1 MTAHP
6 APTYGGQAL
15 VEGVLIR
22 SGSRWA
28 VALRTPSGEIHAYD
42 GELAQ
47 PSGPW
52 RLPFLRGLRALG
64 TQLRLGMRALADS
77 STLAETGEIRPLPL
91 LATLGL
97 VAISLVIGLFVFSAI
112 PLLLTGRDPL
122 SEPTLPQ
129 RLSEGLIKGTL
140 LAAYVVG
147 VTRLPRYRRIFSYH
161 GAEHMA
167 IACAEAGEPLTPA
180 NVARF
185 NPAHPRCG
193 TGFLVILAAVDTLLL
208 AALPRLGPTADLGL
222 RIAFVPVT
230 AAIAYEVLRWGAKR
244 RGLGFAL
251 NRFGLLTQRLT
262 TAYPDAGQIEVAIAA
277 VEACREGVPSRP
289 VREPELAPAAASSRS
304 SLPRRA
310 PSTHRPWP
318 IVPHASGRGLC

>member
-6 APTYGGQAL
+6 APIYGGQAL

-28 VALRTPSGEIHAYD
+28 VALRAPSGEIHAYD
-42 GELAQ
+42 GELA
-47 PSGPW
+47 PPGGLW

-64 TQLRLGMRALADS
+64 TQLRLGMRALSDS
-77 STLAETGEIRPLPL
+77 SMLADTGEIRPIPM

-97 VAISLVIGLFVFSAI
+97 VAVSLVIGLSVFSAI

-122 SEPTLPQ
+122 VEPSLPQ
-129 RLSEGLIKGTL
+129 RLSEGMIKGTL

-167 IACAEAGEPLTPA
+167 IACAEAGRALTVA
-180 NVARF
+180 NVSRF

-193 TGFLVILAAVDTLLL
+193 TGFLVILAAVDTVLL
-208 AALPRLGPTADLGL
+208 AALPRMGHVADLGL
-222 RIAFVPVT
+222 RVAFVPVT
-230 AAIAYEVLRWGAKR
+230 ATIAYELLRWGAKR

-251 NRFGLLTQRLT
+251 NRFGLLTQRLST
-262 TAYPDAGQIEVAIAA
+262 SYPDAQQIEVAIAA
-277 VEACREGVPSRP
+277 VEACRTGVRVESPIDA
-289 VREPELAPAAASSRS
+289 VTVPAAG
-304 SLPRRA
+304 LPY
-310 PSTHRPWP
+310 S
-318 IVPHASGRGLC
+318 

>member
-28 VALRTPSGEIHAYD
+28 VALRAPSGEIHAYD
-42 GELAQ
+42 GELA
-47 PSGPW
+47 PPNGPW

-77 STLAETGEIRPLPL
+77 SMLAETGEIRTLPL

-97 VAISLVIGLFVFSAI
+97 VAVSLMIGLFVFSAI

-122 SEPTLPQ
+122 IEPTLPQ

-140 LAAYVVG
+140 LTAYVVG

-167 IACAEAGEPLTPA
+167 IACAEAGRQLTIA

-208 AALPRLGPTADLGL
+208 AALPRLGPMADLGL

-230 AAIAYEVLRWGAKR
+230 AAIAYEVLRWGARR

-277 VEACREGVPSRP
+277 VEACRLGVRTEP
-289 VREPELAPAAASSRS
+289 VTEAAPVPAAG
-304 SLPRRA
+304 LPF
-310 PSTHRPWP
+310 S
-318 IVPHASGRGLC
+318 

>member
-28 VALRTPSGEIHAYD
+28 VALRAPSGEIHAYD
-42 GELAQ
+42 GELAS
-47 PSGPW
+47 PSGLW

-77 STLAETGEIRPLPL
+77 SMLAETGEIRPIPL
-91 LATLGL
+91 ITTLGL
-97 VAISLVIGLFVFSAI
+97 VAVSLLIGLFVFSAI

-122 SEPTLPQ
+122 IEPTLPQ
-129 RLSEGLIKGTL
+129 RLAEGLIKGTL

-167 IACAEAGEPLTPA
+167 IACAEAG
-180 NVARF
+180 R
-185 NPAHPRCG
+185 
-193 TGFLVILAAVDTLLL
+193 AA
-208 AALPRLGPTADLGL
+208 
-222 RIAFVPVT
+222 
-230 AAIAYEVLRWGAKR
+230 
-244 RGLGFAL
+244 
-251 NRFGLLTQRLT
+251 
-262 TAYPDAGQIEVAIAA
+262 DAGQRGALQPGPPAL
-277 VEACREGVPSRP
+277 RDGLPGHPGRGGH
-289 VREPELAPAAASSRS
+289 AAAG
-304 SLPRRA
+304 RA
-310 PSTHRPWP
+310 PPPGPHGRPGPARRLRAGHRG
-318 IVPHASGRGLC
+318 HRLRAAALGRAAAAALASR

>member
-1 MTAHP
+1 MRLGSGSHGRWGDRPRGDPELVTAHP
-6 APTYGGQAL
+6 TPTYGGQAL

-22 SGSRWA
+22 SGGRWA
-28 VALRTPSGEIHAYD
+28 VALRAPSGQIRAYD
-42 GELAQ
+42 GELA
-47 PSGPW
+47 PPRGIW

-64 TQLRLGMRALADS
+64 TQLRLGVRALADS
-77 STLAETGEIRPLPL
+77 SMLADTGEIRPIPL
-91 LATLGL
+91 LATLAL
-97 VAISLVIGLFVFSAI
+97 VAVSLVIGLFVFSAI

-122 SEPTLPQ
+122 IEPTLPQ
-129 RLSEGLIKGTL
+129 RLSEGMVKGAL

-167 IACAEAGEPLTPA
+167 IACAEAGKSLTVA

-193 TGFLVILAAVDTLLL
+193 TGFLVILAAVDTILL
-208 AALPRLGPTADLGL
+208 AALPRMGHVPDLAL
-222 RIAFVPVT
+222 RIAFVPIT
-230 AAIAYEVLRWGAKR
+230 ASIAYELLRWGAKR

-262 TAYPDAGQIEVAIAA
+262 TAYPDRGQIEVAITA
-277 VEACREGVPSRP
+277 VEACRAGVR
-289 VREPELAPAAASSRS
+289 VEPIPEAAVVPAAG
-304 SLPRRA
+304 LPF
-310 PSTHRPWP
+310 S
-318 IVPHASGRGLC
+318 

>member
-1 MTAHP
+1 MTVHP

-28 VALRTPSGEIHAYD
+28 VALRAPSGEIQAYD
-42 GELAQ
+42 GVAA

-64 TQLRLGMRALADS
+64 VQLRLGMRALADS
-77 STLAETGEIRPLPL
+77 SMLAETGEIRPIPL
-91 LATLGL
+91 LTTLGL
-97 VAISLVIGLFVFSAI
+97 VAVSLVIGLFVFSAI

-122 SEPTLPQ
+122 IEPTLAQ
-129 RLSEGLIKGTL
+129 RLSEGLIKGVL

-167 IACAEAGEPLTPA
+167 IACAEAGELTAA

-193 TGFLVILAAVDTLLL
+193 TGFLVILAAVDTVLL
-208 AALPRLGPTADLGL
+208 AALPRIGPIEDLAL
-222 RIAFVPVT
+222 RVAFVPVT
-230 AAIAYEVLRWGAKR
+230 AAIAYELLRWGAKR

-262 TAYPDAGQIEVAIAA
+262 TAYPDRGQIEVAIAA
-277 VEACREGVPSRP
+277 LVACRESVLTEPMAEQAP
-289 VREPELAPAAASSRS
+289 VPAAG
-304 SLPRRA
+304 LPF
-310 PSTHRPWP
+310 S
-318 IVPHASGRGLC
+318 

>member
-1 MTAHP
+1 M
-6 APTYGGQAL
+6 
-15 VEGVLIR
+15 EGVLIR
-22 SGSRWA
+22 SGTRWA
-28 VALRTPSGEIHAYD
+28 VALRAPSGEIRAYD
-42 GELAQ
+42 GELAAA
-47 PSGPW
+47 GGLW

-64 TQLRLGMRALADS
+64 VQLRLGVRALADS
-77 STLAETGEIRPLPL
+77 STLADTGEIRSVPL

-97 VAISLVIGLFVFSAI
+97 VAISLAIGLFVFSAI
-112 PLLLTGRDPL
+112 PLLLTGREPL
-122 SEPTLPQ
+122 IEPTLPQ

-167 IACAEAGEPLTPA
+167 IACAEAGRQLTAA

-208 AALPRLGPTADLGL
+208 AALPRIGPIEDLAL
-222 RIAFVPVT
+222 RVAFVPVT
-230 AAIAYEVLRWGAKR
+230 AAIAYELLRWGARR

-262 TAYPDAGQIEVAIAA
+262 TAYPDVGQIEVAIAA
-277 VEACREGVPSRP
+277 VEACRTGVRA
-289 VREPELAPAAASSRS
+289 EPMAEAASLPAAG
-304 SLPRRA
+304 LPF
-310 PSTHRPWP
+310 S
-318 IVPHASGRGLC
+318 

>member
-42 GELAQ
+42 GELAP
-47 PSGPW
+47 PSGVW

-64 TQLRLGMRALADS
+64 TQLRLGMRALTDS
-77 STLAETGEIRPLPL
+77 SMLAETGEIRPIPL
-91 LATLGL
+91 LTTLTL
-97 VAISLVIGLFVFSAI
+97 VAVSLVIGLFVFSAM

-122 SEPTLPQ
+122 IEPTLAQ
-129 RLSEGLIKGTL
+129 RLSEGIVKGTL

-167 IACAEAGEPLTPA
+167 IACAEAGKPLTVA

-208 AALPRLGPTADLGL
+208 AALPRMGPVLDLGL

-230 AAIAYEVLRWGAKR
+230 AAIAYEVLRWGARR

-262 TAYPDAGQIEVAIAA
+262 TSYPDRGQLEVAIAA
-277 VEACREGVPSRP
+277 VEACRSGVQSRAVP
-289 VREPELAPAAASSRS
+289 DAVAVPA
-304 SLPRRA
+304 
-310 PSTHRPWP
+310 
-318 IVPHASGRGLC
+318 RGLPFS

>member
-1 MTAHP
+1 MTVHP

-28 VALRTPSGEIHAYD
+28 VALRAPSGAIHAYD
-42 GELAQ
+42 GELVP

-52 RLPFLRGLRALG
+52 RLPLLRGLRALG

-77 STLAETGEIRPLPL
+77 SMLADTGEIRPIPF

-97 VAISLVIGLFVFSAI
+97 VAVSLVIGLFVFSAI

-122 SEPTLPQ
+122 IEPTLPQ
-129 RLSEGLIKGTL
+129 RLSEGVVKGTL

-167 IACAEAGEPLTPA
+167 IACAEAGRELTVA

-230 AAIAYEVLRWGAKR
+230 AAIAYELLRWGARR

-262 TAYPDAGQIEVAIAA
+262 TAYPDGGQIQVAIAA
-277 VEACREGVPSRP
+277 VEACRHGVQPASPPTLDVASVTAGAP
-289 VREPELAPAAASSRS
+289 VAVLVSK
-304 SLPRRA
+304 A
-310 PSTHRPWP
+310 PS
-318 IVPHASGRGLC
+318 GQ